1 VGGGKSTGRPRQCP
15 PTLGVSLPAPI
26 PPDNFPLAGREP
38 PHHSPPRGHR
48 GPKGVSP
55 LVEATRIEAPCRRYD
70 PEQMTET
77 ALDNG
82 RRPLLERASR
92 LAVYYELTKPG
103 IAGYVMVTAGV
114 TYLVAAGGRAE
125 LVPVLFTLLG
135 TVLATGGALAL
146 NQFVEWELDALMER
160 TRSRPIPSGRMGPM
174 EALLFGNLLTVGGI
188 ALLYVTVGWLPAA
201 LTALSALTYN
211 LLYTP
216 LKKVSYISTLAGA
229 FPGAMPTLIGWSAA
243 TGTLNL
249 GAGSIF
255 AIAYLWQLPHVLSLG
270 WLLRKDYARAG
281 FYLIP
286 KSDPEGRRIAWHIA
300 AFSATLLLV
309 GAVPTWVGV
318 TGWVYLVGMFLLGTF
333 LLILSL
339 GALKESRLTAA
350 AARRIFL
357 ASLVYHPLF
366 LLFLLLDALP
376 L

>member
-1 VGGGKSTGRPRQCP
+1 
-15 PTLGVSLPAPI
+15 
-26 PPDNFPLAGREP
+26 
-38 PHHSPPRGHR
+38 
-48 GPKGVSP
+48 
-55 LVEATRIEAPCRRYD
+55 
-70 PEQMTET
+70 MTET
-77 ALDNG
+77 GLQNG
-82 RRPLLERASR
+82 RWPLLERASR
-92 LAVYYELTKPG
+92 FAVYYELTKPG

-114 TYLVAAGGRAE
+114 TYLVGAGGRADP
-125 LVPVLFTLLG
+125 LPVLFTLLG

-174 EALLFGNLLTVGGI
+174 EALLFGNLLALSGVG
-188 ALLYVTVGWLPAA
+188 LLYFTVGWLPAA

-211 LLYTP
+211 LVYTP
-216 LKKVSYISTLAGA
+216 LKKVSYVSTLVGA

-249 GAGSIF
+249 EAGSIF

-270 WLLRKDYARAG
+270 WLLRRDYARAG

-286 KSDPEGRRIAWHIA
+286 KSDSEGRRIAWHIT

-309 GAVPTWVGV
+309 GAVPTWLGV
-318 TGWVYLVGMFLLGTF
+318 TGWVYLAGMLPLGAFLLALALT
-333 LLILSL
+333 SL
-339 GALKESRLTAA
+339 REDRLTAP
-350 AARRIFL
+350 AARRVFL

-366 LLFLLLDALP
+366 LIFLLVDALP